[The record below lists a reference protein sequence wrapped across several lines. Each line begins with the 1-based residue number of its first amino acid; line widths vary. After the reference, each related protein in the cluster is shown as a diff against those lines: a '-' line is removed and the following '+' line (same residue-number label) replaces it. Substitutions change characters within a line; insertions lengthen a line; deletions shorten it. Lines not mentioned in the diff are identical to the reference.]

1 MIAYIK
7 GKLEMKMT
15 EYVVIDVGGIG
26 YKVFMS
32 ELGIENIGN
41 IGDTVKVHTYY
52 RVREDD
58 ISIFGFNTLEELKM
72 FELLLGVSGV
82 GAKTALTMLAVCE
95 PSEFALAVISEDVKA
110 LTGIPGI
117 GPKSAKRIILELKDK
132 IKKEQEVKAI
142 KDTIE
147 NKASSKI
154 QIAIQNDE
162 KVKEAISALQVL
174 GYNRKEIEKG
184 LNPKE
189 LLHSKII
196 RDADKIDILY
206 IMTFEEKR
214 TVFNRD
220 DISDEK
226 ITNEIYEEFMQMK
239 LLDYE
244 KIQTNVDRVIA
255 HFAYIYDFNFNFSYE
270 YVNNK
275 QYLDKIYK
283 RHTFTDNDTMKRYN
297 LIYDTAKKYI
307 KEKTK

>member
-117 GPKSAKRIILELKDK
+117 ILELKDK

-174 GYNRKEIEKG
+174 GYNRKEIEKAFEKLPTIEMSTEELIRKG
-184 LNPKE
+184 LVALGK
-189 LLHSKII
+189 
-196 RDADKIDILY
+196 
-206 IMTFEEKR
+206 
-214 TVFNRD
+214 
-220 DISDEK
+220 
-226 ITNEIYEEFMQMK
+226 
-239 LLDYE
+239 
-244 KIQTNVDRVIA
+244 
-255 HFAYIYDFNFNFSYE
+255 
-270 YVNNK
+270 
-275 QYLDKIYK
+275 
-283 RHTFTDNDTMKRYN
+283 
-297 LIYDTAKKYI
+297 
-307 KEKTK
+307 